1 MRLSCVEGEL
11 QRTKQLMIEQE
22 AMYNNLRNT
31 LSDMEEQMGR
41 KTMELQQK
49 DDAIRQIDIDV
60 REMQAE
66 IERAERAN
74 EMLKTENDCLMRDVE
89 NLRRGEDE

>member
-11 QRTKQLMIEQE
+11 QRTKQQMIEQE

>member
-41 KTMELQQK
+41 KTMEL
-49 DDAIRQIDIDV
+49 
-60 REMQAE
+60 
-66 IERAERAN
+66 
-74 EMLKTENDCLMRDVE
+74 
-89 NLRRGEDE
+89 